1 MTDSRAEEILRR
13 QEALAADRQNFDNL
27 WQEAAEYVLPRQAVF
42 TRQRSPGEEQGEQ
55 VFDDTAPF
63 ALERFAGAIQSVAT
77 PPTDRWH
84 RLALDLPDDMLE
96 AGAPAAKWL
105 DAVTDRLFRARYAP
119 QANFVNQSLEAYM
132 SLGAFGTAGLYV
144 TEDPGRGLRY
154 QARHLKEFYL
164 AEDAVGR
171 VDTVH
176 RAFELT
182 ARQANQRWGDKL
194 PAAILRTMQKA
205 PDQKFPFVHCVK
217 PGVETDSRWPLASYY
232 VSVEGKALLSEGGYR
247 TMPYAIGRYVQAP
260 GEVYG
265 RGPGV
270 QGLRTLRVL
279 NQMVVTLMMTAE
291 KAADPPLLTHD
302 DDVLQAFMT
311 VPGYINRGGVSA
323 DGKPLVQPLL
333 LGSNLPVNME
343 IIGQYREI
351 VNAAFLV
358 TLFQILVEDRTQ
370 MTATEVLYRQQ
381 EKGALLAPAMGR
393 LQSEFLGP
401 LIERELDILAEA
413 GQIPPPP
420 PEVLQY
426 LGQETQDGQVVFSA
440 AFRPEYE
447 SPFTRMQRAQDG
459 LAILR
464 TLESITPLAQFNPAV
479 LDAFDADEMVRV
491 LAKVN
496 GLPSKV
502 LRSVADVKASRNV
515 REQADKAKALLEAAS
530 VGSMA
535 AKNAAQA
542 QQALGQTGQAPI

>member
-13 QEALAADRQNFDNL
+13 QDALASERANFDTL

-84 RLALDLPDDMLE
+84 TLMLDLPEEMLE
-96 AGAPAAKWL
+96 PGTPTMKWL
-105 DAVTDRLFRARYAP
+105 EAVTARLFRARYAP
-119 QANFVNQSLEAYM
+119 QANFINQSLEAYM
-132 SLGAFGTAGLYV
+132 SLGAFGTGALYL
-144 TEDPGRGLRY
+144 EEAPGRGLRY

-171 VDTVH
+171 IDTVH

-182 ARQANQRWGDKL
+182 ARQAKQRWGEML
-194 PAAILRTMQKA
+194 PGAILRCVDRE
-205 PDQKFPFVHCVK
+205 PDKKFPFVHCVK
-217 PGVETDSRWPLASYY
+217 PGVESDSNWPLASYY
-232 VSVEGKALLSEGGYR
+232 VSVEGKALLSVGGYR

-279 NQMVVTLMMTAE
+279 NQMIVTMMMTAE
-291 KAADPPLLTHD
+291 KVADPPLLTHD

-311 VPGYINRGGVSA
+311 VPGYINRGGVSSE
-323 DGKPLVQPLL
+323 GRPLVQPLQI
-333 LGSNLPVNME
+333 GANLPVTME
-343 IIGQYREI
+343 IIQQYREI
-351 VNAAFLV
+351 VNSAFLV

-413 GQIPPPP
+413 RQLPEPPA
-420 PEVLQY
+420 ELLQY
-426 LGQETQDGQVVFSA
+426 LPQSEDGGQIVFSA
-440 AFRPEYE
+440 AFRPEYD
-447 SPFTRMQRAQDG
+447 SPFTRMQRAQEG
-459 LAILR
+459 VGILR
-464 TLESITPLAQFNPAV
+464 TLESVTPLAQINPAV
-479 LDAFDADEMVRV
+479 LDIFDTDEIVKV

-502 LRSVADVKASRNV
+502 LRNAEDVKETRNV
-515 REQADKAKALLEAAS
+515 RDQAAKAKALLEAAD
-530 VGSMA
+530 VGSKA
-535 AKNAAQA
+535 ALNASKA
-542 QQALGQTGQAPI
+542 QQTLGQAGQAPL